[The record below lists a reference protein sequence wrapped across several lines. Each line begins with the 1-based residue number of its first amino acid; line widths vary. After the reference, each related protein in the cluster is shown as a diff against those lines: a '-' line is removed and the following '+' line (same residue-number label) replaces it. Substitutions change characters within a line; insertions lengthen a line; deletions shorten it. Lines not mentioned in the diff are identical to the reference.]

1 MKASVR
7 IKNVKYPIILTGLV
21 VEFVDT
27 VVVHIQRICN
37 IRSHLGPLDRTDL
50 GGCNFHYTVVCNML
64 RNRK

>member
-37 IRSHLGPLDRTDL
+37 IRSHLGPDGHFVGRIEHCKQTL
-50 GGCNFHYTVVCNML
+50 
-64 RNRK
+64 K